1 MSMDQVHM
9 LFMEVSCDLEELE
22 KLLNGQKYSDKWS
35 MLEDLAIQS
44 DPTSMEFEHVVQ
56 AKGLSQVRKRK
67 IFLELMENTKAK

>member
-22 KLLNGQKYSDKWS
+22 KLLNCQKYSDKWS

-67 IFLELMENTKAK
+67 RFLELMENTKAK